1 MRRGELCGWGAYC
14 LICLVVVQR
23 DGVVIADAR
32 AHVSFLYLLVQPAA
46 ADEQGCAGAEGAEQ
60 QELLQELQ

>member
-1 MRRGELCGWGAYC
+1 
-14 LICLVVVQR
+14 LVVVQR